1 MAFALSYR
9 QDRRAGL
16 KQAGPDKQRRE
27 AMKVQNHSVR
37 FTLSCL
43 LLILGVAWG
52 SPVLGAPPSSKPG
65 ASPPGQAGNA
75 QAPAGDTTT
84 SSTTTT
90 SGTSTATSAATYSG
104 PAFGAFVFVDVSLL
118 GVAVGPEPLSDTGAL
133 PPSGGLLT
141 NQLETVTIPGVL
153 SATLMPTM
161 TSGANGVARS
171 EASLAELAV
180 LPGNAAA
187 VTASFVRAESEAT
200 CSGVRGATEVTDVTF
215 GGTAIMVDPFAPN
228 QTVPCPPN
236 PMGAPPVATLIINE
250 QKTSSGGGTQDITV
264 NALHLTVMASGIV
277 AAEVIL
283 SHAHS
288 DVQGCPGCPPK
299 PPCSTD
305 FVTGGGWIKVG
316 NSKTNFGFNAGFKP
330 NSSTPEIHFNYIDHN
345 SGMHM
350 KATGISVYRQ
360 GDTSRGDTA
369 TTRHMEGNAEI
380 DGNPGTYVIEV
391 ADNGEPGRNTDTIS
405 ISLSNG
411 YSARGTLE
419 GGNIQLHKPCP

>member
-1 MAFALSYR
+1 MKIHNQRVRFALAS
-9 QDRRAGL
+9 L
-16 KQAGPDKQRRE
+16 
-27 AMKVQNHSVR
+27 V
-37 FTLSCL
+37 
-43 LLILGVAWG
+43 LILGVAWG
-52 SPVLGAPPSSKPG
+52 SPVLGAPPSNKPG
-65 ASPPGQAGNA
+65 GGPPGQAGGA

-90 SGTSTATSAATYSG
+90 SGTSTATSGVTYSG
-104 PAFGAFVFVDVSLL
+104 RAFGAFVFVDVSLL
-118 GVAVGPEPLSDTGAL
+118 GVAVGPETLSDTGEL

-200 CSGVRGATEVTDVTF
+200 CNGVRGVTEVADVTF
-215 GGTAIMVDPFAPN
+215 AGQAITVDPFAPN
-228 QTVPCPPN
+228 QTFDIP
-236 PMGAPPVATLIINE
+236 GVARLVINE
-250 QKTSSGGGTQDITV
+250 QKTSTGAGTHELTGNVI
-264 NALHLTVMASGIV
+264 HLTVTADSV
-277 AAEVIL
+277 VTAEVIV
-283 SHAHS
+283 SSAHS

-316 NSKTNFGFNAGFKP
+316 NSKANFGFNAGFKP

-345 SGMHM
+345 SGMQM
-350 KATGISVYRQ
+350 KATSISVYR
-360 GDTSRGDTA
+360 RGDTA
-369 TTRHMEGNAEI
+369 TTRHMEGIAEI
-380 DGNPGTYVIEV
+380 NGVPGFTYSIDV
-391 ADNGEPGRNTDTIS
+391 ADNGEPGRDTDTLN

-411 YSARGTLE
+411 YTAGGPLD
-419 GGNIQLHKPCP
+419 GGNIQLHN